1 MAVVLIPNNAN
12 RHSTYCLVYSSLSNT
27 IPHKIVGIYCY
38 MLKLNIFAK
47 FNLQQNIEIK
57 NKFVECPKK
66 RLREWT
72 QYQNITLRKGRT
84 IAIIHVAFLHFLR
97 LLQELLIFF
106 FSIMSPAH
114 YFSIFTIANLGQFYT
129 DMANNA
135 VLL

>member
-1 MAVVLIPNNAN
+1 MLF
-12 RHSTYCLVYSSLSNT
+12 
-27 IPHKIVGIYCY
+27 VGIEYFLQSSIRSRT
-38 MLKLNIFAK
+38 LKLKINSL
-47 FNLQQNIEIK
+47 NTQNRDQE
-57 NKFVECPKK
+57 NGHWT
-66 RLREWT
+66 WT

-84 IAIIHVAFLHFLR
+84 IAIIHVAFLHFL

-106 FSIMSPAH
+106 LSIMSPAH

>member
-1 MAVVLIPNNAN
+1 MP
-12 RHSTYCLVYSSLSNT
+12 
-27 IPHKIVGIYCY
+27 K
-38 MLKLNIFAK
+38 
-47 FNLQQNIEIK
+47 IEIK
-57 NKFVECPKK
+57 
-66 RLREWT
+66 RMDIGHWTWT

-97 LLQELLIFF
+97 LQELLIFF